1 MCVFQVELEGSVC
14 LWENPNGIPS
24 ADISWLKEDT
34 ERGLFTP
41 VQTYK
46 DVTGVLKRRQV
57 IKSDCM
63 WFCPPEPP
71 GYARA
76 AVPSVQL
83 FFSQPRLFVGSCWVW
98 KSSLKCPRTD
108 ECVGKGQNVHIYKS
122 GYHHRVISHKYFS
135 QVFKCK
141 R

>member
-1 MCVFQVELEGSVC
+1 MRACCCSILCHMCVFQVELEGSVC

-46 DVTGVLKRRQV
+46 DVTGVLKRRRV

-76 AVPSVQL
+76 L
-83 FFSQPRLFVGSCWVW
+83 FFAATSFCGVLLGMEVLSEV
-98 KSSLKCPRTD
+98 SS
-108 ECVGKGQNVHIYKS
+108 S
-122 GYHHRVISHKYFS
+122 
-135 QVFKCK
+135 
-141 R
+141 

>member
-46 DVTGVLKRRQV
+46 DVTGVLKR
-57 IKSDCM
+57 
-63 WFCPPEPP
+63 
-71 GYARA
+71 
-76 AVPSVQL
+76 
-83 FFSQPRLFVGSCWVW
+83 
-98 KSSLKCPRTD
+98 
-108 ECVGKGQNVHIYKS
+108 
-122 GYHHRVISHKYFS
+122 
-135 QVFKCK
+135 
-141 R
+141 

>member
-1 MCVFQVELEGSVC
+1 MC

-46 DVTGVLKRRQV
+46 DVTGVLKRRRV
-57 IKSDCM
+57 IKSDSM

-76 AVPSVQL
+76 L
-83 FFSQPRLFVGSCWVW
+83 FFAATSFCGVLLGMEVLSEV
-98 KSSLKCPRTD
+98 SS
-108 ECVGKGQNVHIYKS
+108 S
-122 GYHHRVISHKYFS
+122 
-135 QVFKCK
+135 
-141 R
+141 